1 MRKGVKATGARPS
14 VAFFSVPPL
23 EMALH
28 MLIAFTYL
36 PGFVTMIFR
45 GMPTVWRGR
54 HRLIFCWLIFMQ
66 AVSPGRKTLEEMAR
80 WTPATITAWRFGRL
94 RKAASWNVHLLVSWL
109 AHDLVATLPAP
120 ANGILY
126 LFGDG
131 SHADKRGTKNP
142 VVQKGRI
149 SQHHPWFFGLRFV
162 LLMAAWDGYR
172 VPVGFRLILPKR
184 HAAYRSENAVFRE
197 MVAAFVPPSW
207 AKLVIVGGDA
217 AYGSKANMDMV
228 QDRDKADSARRWGFV
243 VAIARTW
250 KTVEEQ
256 SLKNLVT
263 HVPHTYDQCTRVPRA
278 QGRKGRKTFWT
289 YSTCLYL
296 RHVGDVTVVLSKKGR
311 NTGPQPTKILVTN
324 LAELTPSQVVC
335 IDQKRWAIEL
345 MNWELKSG
353 LGLGEHQVSG
363 DTNRSEK
370 SVGIAVLAY
379 LFVMRMRHHEIV
391 PGKPWSI
398 FQLQHALRLRVMTN
412 QVEHTVKVKMA
423 KAYNAA

>member
-1 MRKGVKATGARPS
+1 MRHSTA
-14 VAFFSVPPL
+14 AFFSLPPL
-23 EMALH
+23 EMALR

-36 PGFVTMIFR
+36 PGFVTLVFR

-66 AVSPGRKTLEEMAR
+66 AVHPGRKTLEEMAR

-94 RKAASWNVHLLVSWL
+94 LKAAYWNVHLLVSWL
-109 AHDLVATLPAP
+109 AQDLLATLPAP
-120 ANGILY
+120 TNGILY

-142 VVQKGRI
+142 VAQKGRI

-172 VPVGFRLILPKR
+172 IPVGFRLILPKR
-184 HAAYRSENAVFRE
+184 HAEYRSENALFRE
-197 MVAAFVPPSW
+197 MVGEFVPPSW

-217 AYGSKANMDMV
+217 AYGSKANMRHGPSPGQGRYGTPLGLCLCHRPDLENGGGEND
-228 QDRDKADSARRWGFV
+228 QKSRDPCAAQVLPMHPGS
-243 VAIARTW
+243 
-250 KTVEEQ
+250 Q
-256 SLKNLVT
+256 
-263 HVPHTYDQCTRVPRA
+263 RA
-278 QGRKGRKTFWT
+278 GRKGRKTFWT
-289 YSTCLYL
+289 YSTRLCL

-311 NTGPQPTKILVTN
+311 NLGPQHTKILVTN

-335 IDQKRWAIEL
+335 IYQKRWAIEL

-363 DTNRSEK
+363 DKDRSEK

-379 LFVMRMRHHEIV
+379 LFVLRVCHHEIV

-412 QVEHTVKVKMA
+412 QVEHKVKVKMA
-423 KAYNAA
+423 KTRKAA